1 MEKTWKPQVAGV
13 LNIIGGIPMFFVFF
27 WLLFLS
33 VACTI
38 GSYPHFSGEG
48 FDSFSEAINT
58 TLVFLIATMAY
69 LFAILSGIY
78 ALQRKKWK
86 WVIIGSAIAITFVLG
101 VISLILVIKS
111 RAEFV

>member
-27 WLLFLS
+27 WLLF
-33 VACTI
+33 
-38 GSYPHFSGEG
+38 
-48 FDSFSEAINT
+48 
-58 TLVFLIATMAY
+58 
-69 LFAILSGIY
+69 LSGIY